1 MTSAAK
7 QQAGGAEAEP
17 DLNNCSLQ
25 KFNLYETRQRFYLIG
40 SDKHKKHFR
49 VLKIDR
55 SEPLELNVS
64 EDPVVYTQQEVKNLL
79 QRISEG
85 NRSTG
90 GLAFVT
96 KAFGIAGCIKFLE
109 SHYLILVTKRRQI
122 GSICGHAIYS
132 IEESQV
138 ITIPHSS
145 VQTDLAHSKAEMR
158 YKKLLSSVDLTK
170 DFFYSY
176 TYPIMQSLQKNV
188 LASNIERMPYENLFV
203 WNAYLTRAIR
213 QKCNNTRWTVA
224 LVHGNF
230 NQVRVSVFGR
240 VFVVTLIS
248 RRSRHF
254 AGTRYLKR
262 GVNDLGRV
270 ANDVET
276 EQIVLDEDGGTGKG
290 KMSSVVQMRGSIP
303 LFWSQEVSRLSP
315 KPDIILHRYDPTYQ
329 ATKLHFEDL
338 CKRYGNP
345 IIVLNLIKTVEKRPR
360 EMMLRR
366 EFASAVGYL
375 NQILSEENRLKFI
388 HWDFHKFA
396 KSKSAN
402 VLAVLGGVA
411 SEALDLTGFYYS
423 GRPPSNKRRVVN
435 QLSRTNITRDASVGD
450 FRCNSSGIDP
460 GKVGN
465 RNDFG
470 SFSSTRDGDCDVEQC
485 PKKDADNATEPR
497 FQSGVLRTNCIDCL
511 DRTLV
516 AQFAYG
522 LEALGRQ
529 LYAMGLSNGPKLDPD
544 SSIAATL
551 MDMYRSMGDALAIQ
565 YGGSAAHNTVFAERP
580 GKWKA
585 TAQSREFLKSIKR
598 YYSNAYTD
606 GEKQDAINLFLGYF
620 QPQEGKP
627 ALWELDSDY
636 YLHVGGNGDEAIT
649 DNQLLPENNSTAVQH
664 PSNVLAP
671 VPACREDY
679 SRMKL
684 TSFDKLM
691 QTIYSS
697 IKNVRIYSEPDLKAG
712 PAMGNSGMAPDAAEI
727 QLKSP
732 NWLFGQRKVEGK
744 GQLCKIATRDCVQ
757 YRTRDEEANDDCD
770 ELKCL
775 FSGDSYQEAIFES
788 YLAIASTTEV
798 DNWYGKGLLFDTVE
812 DSEAYK
818 HYAECCQGPAL
829 DPFGHDAE
837 KEQYYSDALC
847 QVLKGRKDESVESEM
862 EDALS
867 EYEKIGSD
875 LGINNPSLS
884 SILVEQKT
892 CKVKG

>member
-1 MTSAAK
+1 MASAASNR
-7 QQAGGAEAEP
+7 ADAAEAEADP
-17 DLNNCSLQ
+17 NNCSLQ
-25 KFNLYETRQRFYLIG
+25 KFKLYETRSRFYLIG
-40 SDKHKKHFR
+40 SDKYKRHFR
-49 VLKIDR
+49 VLKIHR
-55 SEPLELNVS
+55 TEASELHIS
-64 EDPVVYTQQEVKNLL
+64 EDPVVYTGQEVNNLL

-90 GLAFVT
+90 GLTLVT
-96 KAFGIAGCIKFLE
+96 KAYGIAGCIKFLE
-109 SHYLILVTKRRQI
+109 SYYLILVTKRRQI
-122 GSICGHAIYS
+122 GCICGHAIYG
-132 IEESQV
+132 IEDSQL

-145 VQTDLAHSKAEMR
+145 VQTDLAHSKTELR

-188 LASNIERMPYENLFV
+188 LANDMAGMQYENLFV
-203 WNAYLTRAIR
+203 WNAFLTRTIR

-230 NQVRVSVFGR
+230 RQVKLSIFGR

-276 EQIVLDEDGGTGKG
+276 EQIVLDEDAGTGKG

-303 LFWSQEVSRLSP
+303 LFWSQEASRLSP
-315 KPDIILHRYDPTYQ
+315 KPDIILQRYDPTYQ

-338 CKRYGNP
+338 ARRYGNP

-366 EFASAVGYL
+366 EFANAVGYL
-375 NQILSEENRLKFI
+375 NQILLEESRLKFI

-411 SEALDLTGFYYS
+411 SEALELTGFYYS
-423 GRPPSNKRRVVN
+423 GKPSRAKKRVSGKPSAIKQRVN
-435 QLSRTNITRDASVGD
+435 QLNRTNTARDGSVGD
-450 FRCNSSGIDP
+450 FRCNSSILDP
-460 GKVGN
+460 EN
-465 RNDFG
+465 PD
-470 SFSSTRDGDCDVEQC
+470 SRDEE
-485 PKKDADNATEPR
+485 NAREPR

-511 DRTLV
+511 DRTNV

-522 LEALGRQ
+522 LAALGHQ
-529 LYAMGLSNGPKLDPD
+529 LHAMGLSNLPKVDTD
-544 SSIAATL
+544 SSIAAAL
-551 MDMYRSMGDALAIQ
+551 MDMYQSMGDALAIQ
-565 YGGSAAHNTVFAERP
+565 YGGSAAHNTVFTERQ

-585 TAQSREFLKSIKR
+585 TTQSREFLKSIKR

-636 YLHVGGNGDEAIT
+636 YLHVGGNGDEAFT
-649 DNQLLPENNSTAVQH
+649 DSPLLQTQSSGVLQR
-664 PSNVLAP
+664 SNTFAP
-671 VPACREDY
+671 IPACKEDS
-679 SRMKL
+679 SRIKL

-691 QTIYSS
+691 QATCSS
-697 IKNVRIYSEPDLKAG
+697 IKNVRIFSEPDSKLGLPAG
-712 PAMGNSGMAPDAAEI
+712 NTGTAPDAAEI

-732 NWLFGQRKVEGK
+732 NWLFGQRKVEGT
-744 GQLCKIATRDCVQ
+744 GQMRRNVACCSLQDKTRQEGAV
-757 YRTRDEEANDDCD
+757 DDSYKYKW
-770 ELKCL
+770 LSS
-775 FSGDSYQEAIFES
+775 SGDSCEREIFER
-788 YLAIASTTEV
+788 YLTIASTTEV
-798 DNWYGKGLLFDTVE
+798 DSWYGSGLLFDTVE

-829 DPFGHDAE
+829 DPFGQDAE
-837 KEQYYSDALC
+837 KELYYSEALH
-847 QVLKGRKDESVESEM
+847 QVIKDVNDTSVVSEM
-862 EDALS
+862 EAALN
-867 EYEKIGSD
+867 EYNEIGRD
-875 LGINNPSLS
+875 LGTIIPSKLVLEDPTS
-884 SILVEQKT
+884 VTRWILGEEKM
-892 CKVKG
+892 CKVEA